1 MRAGRTVPAKR
12 LGGSRSLPYAASVS
26 PAFRRRK
33 IGVTRWRIAPGL
45 VNQLRS
51 VVLDQPYEA
60 GGELAATVVKRGGG
74 EGAQRGGGGGGRA
87 QVAVPRPGPGTAA
100 TRAPCAERGEAQ
112 SSRAP
117 PGSLRRVD

>member
-33 IGVTRWRIAPGL
+33 IGVTRWRIAPGF

-74 EGAQRGGGGGGRA
+74 EGAQRGGGDAGLA
-87 QVAVPRPGPGTAA
+87 QLAFAHLGPDAA
-100 TRAPCAERGEAQ
+100 
-112 SSRAP
+112 
-117 PGSLRRVD
+117 LRRVAFDVELEAKGAWAPPE